1 MSGADSAAGSTAP
14 SGSSP
19 QQETLAPAGKTK
31 SVLFVCNQNAV
42 RSPMAEAL
50 AYRHGKRRMFVESTG
65 LIAGAL
71 DPFSVAAM
79 AEVGI
84 DIQDHTPKPLGS
96 IDLGLFDLIIT
107 LTPESHAH
115 IKKLNLAEKTRLEY
129 WATPDPSDAEGNRN
143 QVMDSYRLVRDRLE
157 VQIADKFPF

>member
-1 MSGADSAAGSTAP
+1 MSDTGTSAGESGAKRK
-14 SGSSP
+14 SP
-19 QQETLAPAGKTK
+19 

-50 AYRHGKRRMFVESTG
+50 ANKHSKRRMFVESVG

-79 AEVGI
+79 AEEGI
-84 DIQDHTPKPLGS
+84 DIQDHKPKPLGD
-96 IDLGLFDLIIT
+96 IDITLFDLIIA
-107 LTPESHAH
+107 LTPESHTH
-115 IKKLNLAEKTRLEY
+115 IEKMDLAKNTRLEY

-143 QVMDSYRLVRDRLE
+143 QVMESYRLVRDRLE

>member
-1 MSGADSAAGSTAP
+1 MT
-14 SGSSP
+14 
-19 QQETLAPAGKTK
+19 KTTPVQ

-50 AYRHGKRRMFVESTG
+50 ANRHCKRRVFIESVG
-65 LIAGAL
+65 LIAGNL

-79 AEVGI
+79 AEEKI
-84 DIQDHTPKPLGS
+84 DIGHHEPKA
-96 IDLGLFDLIIT
+96 IADVDITLFDLVIA

-115 IKKLNLAEKTRLEY
+115 IQRMQLGDDTQLEY
-129 WATPDPSDAEGNRN
+129 WPTPDPSDAEGNRN

-157 VQIADKFPF
+157 VRIADKFPF